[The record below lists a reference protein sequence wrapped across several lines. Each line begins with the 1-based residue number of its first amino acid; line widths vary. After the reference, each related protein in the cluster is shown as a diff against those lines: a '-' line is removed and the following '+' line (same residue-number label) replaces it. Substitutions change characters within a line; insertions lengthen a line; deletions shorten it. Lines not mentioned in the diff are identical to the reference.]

1 LRLLLCFVLAIILV
15 TPIGMA
21 GNAFAQQIAIE
32 TSADDQDSR
41 FFGEG
46 VLQVVLTDPNADDD
60 NSIEEIQ
67 VDINADPD
75 SGSSDSTSVTVPET
89 GDSSGRFEFFLVHID
104 ATALGPND
112 LDPDNSAGVEGDGMC
127 AADCA
132 PFITFGPG
140 GNLDIQSDL
149 YEKATFEIMAGNSE
163 ADVNYEETSSVLKL
177 DRDSYGTNSY
187 VYISIVDQDA
197 NLNPFENDEFTVE
210 PDNDPN
216 SDLLALDGGT
226 LEGVMIFRETGDTTA
241 IFEGRYRLGMSMN
254 AESESLVLT
263 LFDKA
268 NYDATLAAPENDSND
283 TDEISFTVGNS
294 DGTIDIGGS
303 QQIEPTRDP
312 VISTDKESYAIGESV
327 HVTITDQDANVNSST
342 ADSVQIQVLSG
353 RSQVEISALE
363 SAANTGVFMADFQLA
378 EHTDTESGTIS
389 PGGTATITY
398 TDERPA
404 DYFDKVEAGQNP
416 KKDFAV
422 EIDIQLPVRTGVE
435 STELTAPE
443 IVVADGSSGP
453 YRVGTSLT
461 LSTTLANNN
470 DQLQP
475 FVVLIEVRDNNGV
488 TVFLALQSGVLDPS
502 GTRDVGLLWQPNQ
515 AGTFEVRT
523 FAITS
528 VSGEADLLSSPAKS
542 EFIVA

>member
-1 LRLLLCFVLAIILV
+1 LRLLPCFVLAIILV